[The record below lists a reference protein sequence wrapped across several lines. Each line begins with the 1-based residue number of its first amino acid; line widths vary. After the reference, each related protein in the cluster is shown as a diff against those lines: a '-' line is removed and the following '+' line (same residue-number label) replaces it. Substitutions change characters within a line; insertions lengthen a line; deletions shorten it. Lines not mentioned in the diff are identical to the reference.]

1 MVADPP
7 QPPQTHHQA
16 ERREGDERPEDLK
29 GVGRPLAVRQ
39 DPLGLSKLISQPPIL
54 SNQTLI

>member
-1 MVADPP
+1 MIPHPPEPP
-7 QPPQTHHQA
+7 QAHDQG
-16 ERREGDERPEDLK
+16 ERREGDEHPEDLK